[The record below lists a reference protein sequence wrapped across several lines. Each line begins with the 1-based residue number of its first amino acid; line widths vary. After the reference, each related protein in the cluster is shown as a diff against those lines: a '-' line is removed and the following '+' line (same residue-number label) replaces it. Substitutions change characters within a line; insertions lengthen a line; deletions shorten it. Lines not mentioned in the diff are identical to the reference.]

1 MRRLKNSL
9 SPRERGGV
17 RGVRGERLPR
27 NDLSIPIVLLP
38 VRNRQ
43 SRLLASLFV
52 ATLAAAPLLAAPL
65 PSRRSEIVEVVD
77 KVAPAVVNIS
87 AEQTVRRTRSVFDQ
101 FFLGLDPRPSKSLGS
116 GVIIDPKGIILT
128 NDHVVSGA
136 SRIIATTKGG
146 QELACELIGSDADND
161 LAVLHVKKVGAAL
174 PTIKLGTSS
183 DLLIGET
190 VVAIGNPF
198 GLSNTVTAGVLSA
211 LGRSVPGDNQ
221 RVYNDFIQI
230 DAPINP
236 GNSGG
241 PVVNIQGD
249 LIGIATAIIGG
260 GAQGIG
266 FAIPVDR
273 AKRIVSDLVKF
284 GHVKPVWVGL
294 HGRTVASREEEGR
307 PKGFRVRSVDPGS
320 PAERAG
326 IKPGDQVLSVD
337 ATAIDSQEAFETAL
351 STRGPGRPMK
361 LVLKNGAAERT
372 VTVSGQDPPAD
383 YGIRVLRDL
392 GMSVRPASR
401 GLRISIVDA
410 QGAAARAGLETS
422 DTLLA
427 LNGAAVTDLEE
438 VNKILAR
445 DQSRTTLV
453 MIVGRGSW
461 EYTLTFPLN

>member
-1 MRRLKNSL
+1 
-9 SPRERGGV
+9 
-17 RGVRGERLPR
+17 
-27 NDLSIPIVLLP
+27 
-38 VRNRQ
+38 
-43 SRLLASLFV
+43 
-52 ATLAAAPLLAAPL
+52 LAAPSLLAAPL

-87 AEQTVRRTRSVFDQ
+87 AEQTVRRARSVFDQ
-101 FFLGLDPRPSKSLGS
+101 FFLGLDPRPAKSLGS

-128 NDHVVSGA
+128 NDHVISGA

-146 QELACELIGSDADND
+146 QELACELVGSDADND
-161 LAVLHVKKVGAAL
+161 LAVLRVKKVGAAL

-320 PAERAG
+320 PAEKAG
-326 IKPGDQVLSVD
+326 IKPGDQILSVD
-337 ATAIDSQEAFETAL
+337 ATAIDSPEAFETAL

-410 QGAAARAGLETS
+410 KGAAAQAGLETG

-453 MIVGRGSW
+453 MIVGRGAW

>member
-1 MRRLKNSL
+1 VGKLNRLFS
-9 SPRERGGV
+9 SA
-17 RGVRGERLPR
+17 
-27 NDLSIPIVLLP
+27 IPV
-38 VRNRQ
+38 
-43 SRLLASLFV
+43 LLAS
-52 ATLAAAPLLAAPL
+52 APLLGAPL
-65 PSRRSEIVEVVD
+65 PSRRNEVVEVVER
-77 KVAPAVVNIS
+77 VSPAVVNIA
-87 AEQTVRRTRSVFDQ
+87 AEQTVRRARSVFDQ
-101 FFLGLDPRPSKSLGS
+101 FFLGLDPRPAKSLGS

-128 NDHVVSGA
+128 NDHVISGA
-136 SRIIATTKGG
+136 SKIIATTKSG
-146 QELACELIGSDADND
+146 QELACEVIGSDADND
-161 LAVLHVKKVGAAL
+161 LAVLRVRKPGAAL
-174 PTIKLGTSS
+174 PTIKLGTSA
-183 DLLIGET
+183 DLMIGET
-190 VVAIGNPF
+190 VIAIGNPF

-249 LIGIATAIIGG
+249 LIGVATAIIG

-307 PKGFRVRSVDPGS
+307 PKGFRIRSVDPGS
-320 PAERAG
+320 PAEKAG

-337 ATAIDSQEAFETAL
+337 ATPIDSQEAFETAL

-361 LVLKNGAAERT
+361 VVVRNASAERT
-372 VTVSGQDPPAD
+372 VTLSGQDPPAD
-383 YGIRVLRDL
+383 YGVRVLREL
-392 GMSVRPASR
+392 GMSIRPASR
-401 GLRISIVDA
+401 GLRISIVDGR
-410 QGAAARAGLETS
+410 GAAARAGLETG

-427 LNGAAVTDLEE
+427 LNGTAVADAED
-438 VNKILAR
+438 VNSVLSR

-453 MIVGRGSW
+453 MVVGRGSW